1 MEVTLSTKVKGTVHT
16 TNSRRGF
23 LQKLGLYM
31 GSAVAVLSLPSWINL
46 LKSQKDAVPSDLPGE
61 GSIFQ
66 PRENLH
72 KR

>member
-1 MEVTLSTKVKGTVHT
+1 MSTKVQKSVHT

-31 GSAVAVLSLPSWINL
+31 GSAIAVLSLPSWINL
-46 LKSQKDAVPSDLPGE
+46 LKSPKNSVPTDLPGE

-66 PRENLH
+66 PRDNLH
-72 KR
+72 ER